1 MHSMVQKIESYIFW
15 IRVRA
20 HIWLMW
26 WYVIIQS
33 SHANEHQSF
42 FLLLE
47 IFCSEKRLRDNW
59 MTCNFQ
65 AFKSNMWS
73 FSARLVPRPKKLC
86 TVWNLRNLFLNFPN
100 LHTQVKN
107 PAIVKGGWS
116 KFFTEVV
123 NFQIGRLVLMACD
136 KLKYWFFCV
145 CWCSHLT
152 WKMLDG
158 QKSPD
163 QSRKCVWFL
172 EPSKHLGVAALF
184 LVFTSKTGM
193 KCICFGRRGTFK
205 MHELEHR
212 SATKTDT
219 WICAWMFC
227 YGLMLCLATTSFN
240 GN

>member
-1 MHSMVQKIESYIFW
+1 
-15 IRVRA
+15 
-20 HIWLMW
+20 
-26 WYVIIQS
+26 
-33 SHANEHQSF
+33 
-42 FLLLE
+42 
-47 IFCSEKRLRDNW
+47 

-107 PAIVKGGWS
+107 PAIVKGGWL

-158 QKSPD
+158 QKISRSKQKMCMIFGAKQTPGRSSP
-163 QSRKCVWFL
+163 F
-172 EPSKHLGVAALF
+172 PF
-184 LVFTSKTGM
+184 LVFTSKTAM

-219 WICAWMFC
+219 WIWTWMLC
-227 YGLMLCLATTSFN
+227 YGLMLCLATTRIMVSK
-240 GN
+240 GTWHKTSTQP